1 MPKNDTEDIVD
12 IKNRKKRRKRLIK
25 FLIFILVIGLGT
37 GLYFTRDKWYNK
49 LRGIGEQYRTIV
61 NSGTLAKGNFPIE
74 VSSDNNYQLMKMGR
88 RIVVLSGN
96 DTLFFD
102 TEGNLL
108 KKRQHTYTNS
118 VLCVSGER
126 ALIYACGGNQLSVE
140 DENEVCYTKEFDENI
155 LFARLS
161 PEGYTGV
168 VTTAEN
174 NKCEIHVYDKKG
186 TIVYDRKCIDE
197 YVNDLSF
204 TNESQ
209 GCVFS
214 YIMAKN
220 GQLVTNIKSVMFSD
234 ANELWTSGDIFTV
247 GIELDGFNGN
257 AFILGNDS
265 CGYVDSNGNVG
276 EFYQYDGEMKGGSCS
291 GGKAAVIINNE
302 DLRKYIAV
310 LFSDVSTSPLTIEL
324 DEPTV
329 DVMVSGGLAYVLTQ
343 EHMMAYD
350 FDGGLRSTADVSD
363 SYTGFVKN
371 EEHIFLK
378 SYKKIDRIDFES

>member
-74 VSSDNNYQLMKMGR
+74 VSSDNNYQLMTMGK

-108 KKRQHTYTNS
+108 KRRQHTYTNS
-118 VLCVSGER
+118 VLYTAGER
-126 ALIYACGGNQLSVE
+126 ALIYASGGNELSVE
-140 DENEVCYTKEFDENI
+140 NENEVCYTKEFDENI
-155 LFARLS
+155 LFARIS
-161 PEGYTGV
+161 PEGFTGV
-168 VTTAEN
+168 VTTSD
-174 NKCEIHVYDKKG
+174 KFDCVLHVYDKNGK
-186 TIVYDRKCIDE
+186 TQYERKCKE
-197 YVNDLSF
+197 LVNDLCF
-204 TNESQ
+204 VNESS
-209 GCVFS
+209 GCIFS
-214 YIMAKN
+214 YIEAEN
-220 GQLVTNIKSVMFSD
+220 GQLVTKIKSAVLKES
-234 ANELWTSGDIFTV
+234 NERWTSAEIGTV
-247 GIELDGFNGN
+247 GIELDGFSGN
-257 AFILGNDS
+257 SFILGNDS
-265 CGYVDSNGNVG
+265 CGFVDSDGQVMP
-276 EFYQYDGEMKGGSCS
+276 FYQYDGELAGGSCS
-291 GGKAAVIINNE
+291 GGKAAVIINNS
-302 DLRKYIAV
+302 DRRKYIAV
-310 LFSDVSTSPLTIEL
+310 LFDGVTAEPLTIEL
-324 DEPTV
+324 EEPAV
-329 DVMVSGGLAYVLTQ
+329 DIDVCGGLTYVLTQ

-350 FDGGLRSTADVSD
+350 FGGGLRSTADVSD

-371 EEHIFLK
+371 DGHIFLK